1 MSHGIEA
8 ILDQLSPQ
16 DQFKV
21 VFLEKCAEQGLS
33 ALEILQRVKTAQ
45 DRVKQAGPFAEVIE
59 AIGGGLKGLSNY
71 AIPAAFA
78 APPIIGGLLGHGY
91 AKMQEPTED
100 TIESI
105 QQGEI
110 ADEYKKQTQRLKRE
124 QALKKYREQ
133 NSGRGGRPML

>member
-33 ALEILQRVKTAQ
+33 ALEIL
-45 DRVKQAGPFAEVIE
+45 DRVKRADVFSEIVEGIAGGA
-59 AIGGGLKGLSNY
+59 KGLTNY

-110 ADEYKKQTQRLKRE
+110 ADEYRKQTQRLKRE